1 MAATGRGEGEL
12 MAKLAKYY
20 IIEESALPE
29 IFLKVAQTTFNL
41 ESGNASTVGEAVRQ
55 TGISRSAYYK
65 YRDKIKPFFDT
76 ASASVVTIHM
86 VLLDRPG
93 VLSQILNEFASSEYN
108 ILTINQSIPVNGVA
122 SVTVSAE
129 KDNRSGIK
137 QNLIE
142 NIRSHDG
149 VIKAEI
155 IAGER

>member
-1 MAATGRGEGEL
+1 

-86 VLLDRPG
+86 VLLDRP
-93 VLSQILNEFASSEYN
+93 VCCPKY
-108 ILTINQSIPVNGVA
+108 
-122 SVTVSAE
+122 
-129 KDNRSGIK
+129 
-137 QNLIE
+137 
-142 NIRSHDG
+142 
-149 VIKAEI
+149 
-155 IAGER
+155 

>member
-1 MAATGRGEGEL
+1 MAR
-12 MAKLAKYY
+12 LAKYY
-20 IIEESALPE
+20 IVESDALPE

-41 ESGNASTVGEAVRQ
+41 ESGNAATVGEAVRQ

-76 ASASVVTIHM
+76 ASAGVVTIHM

-93 VLSQILNEFASSEYN
+93 VLSGILNEFAGSEFN

-129 KDNRSGIK
+129 TENHEANIV
-137 QNLIE
+137 NLIE
-142 NIRSHDG
+142 NIRRRDG

>member
-1 MAATGRGEGEL
+1 M
-12 MAKLAKYY
+12 
-20 IIEESALPE
+20 
-29 IFLKVAQTTFNL
+29 
-41 ESGNASTVGEAVRQ
+41 
-55 TGISRSAYYK
+55 
-65 YRDKIKPFFDT
+65 
-76 ASASVVTIHM
+76 
-86 VLLDRPG
+86 
-93 VLSQILNEFASSEYN
+93 LSQILNEFASSEYN